1 MDLFSFATWFQISL
15 QFFEQRYIKYILRIL
30 FIFGRETSNK
40 VLFGCN
46 GFFTTFTKIASK
58 TFSFRHES
66 GKKYMPNT
74 D

>member
-15 QFFEQRYIKYILRIL
+15 QFFEQRYVKYILRIL
-30 FIFGRETSNK
+30 FVFGRETSNK

-46 GFFTTFTKIASK
+46 GFFKTFTKID
-58 TFSFRHES
+58 FSIRHES